1 MHTKSANA
9 RVHIGEAPYHRMEMS
24 NMETSK
30 HYETSEAERLNIIYG
45 LDTKGRIY
53 TKNQLGGEVLAIH
66 RWKSKQHYVDG
77 KPAAK
82 ITEHSHDI
90 GSIHVSS
97 GNSHHSEPMPNIVWS
112 SEAPINDTE
121 WQIPTGDRP
130 VAERLAAFGLGS
142 NFFGDWGGLDVE

>member
-1 MHTKSANA
+1 MDYGTHMKNANA

-30 HYETSEAERLNIIYG
+30 YYETSEAERPNIIYG
-45 LDTKGRIY
+45 FDDRGRIY

-82 ITEHSHDI
+82 ITEHHDMA
-90 GSIHVSS
+90 SINVSS
-97 GNSHHSEPMPNIVWS
+97 GNSHFDEPMPNIAWS
-112 SEAPINDTE
+112 SEIPISDTE
-121 WQIPTGDRP
+121 RQIPTGHVPSATFFADFE
-130 VAERLAAFGLGS
+130 AMWSEIHGS
-142 NFFGDWGGLDVE
+142 E

>member
-1 MHTKSANA
+1 MRMKNANA

-30 HYETSEAERLNIIYG
+30 YYETSEAKRPSIIYG
-45 LDTKGRIY
+45 FDDRGRIY

-82 ITEHSHDI
+82 ITEHTWSI
-90 GSIHVSS
+90 GKIHVSS
-97 GNSHHSEPMPNIVWS
+97 GNSHHSEPMPNIAWS
-112 SEAPINDTE
+112 SEPPISDTE
-121 WQIPTGDRP
+121 WQIPTGHVPSDTFF
-130 VAERLAAFGLGS
+130 ANFEAMWGDMNGS
-142 NFFGDWGGLDVE
+142 E